1 MAKPEE
7 GTLLHS
13 RYLPTLVCGL
23 TFLTYIATL
32 WFHFNYDDNPQI
44 VESPAVHSWRFLAS
58 YFKGDLWSSIQPH
71 ASSGY
76 YRPMFLIWIRLNYLL
91 FGSNPMG
98 WHLTTVAMHTAVT
111 YAVYL
116 LASRISR
123 DSSAAAI
130 ASLIFGVHP
139 VHVEVV
145 AWLSAVC
152 DSLMALLFIAS
163 VLCYAKARER
173 QHSRAWMTTSLLC
186 YAFALLTKEPAVTLP
201 FVIFVYACLYPEDS
215 RRRWL
220 ASLSTTIPYLAITL
234 AYLIVRARALHG
246 LVHTAVPLSAWQMMF
261 TYPSLAWFYMRL
273 LLFPVGLSLC
283 YDLPYVTTFGLR
295 QVVLPA
301 LPVLVATVLMYLWVR
316 RSRDSSVA
324 FALVWL
330 VAPLLP
336 ALDLCVL
343 VRGDFVHDRYLYLP
357 SVGFAILAGLL
368 IRRLNVGRFEFL
380 HMPAL
385 QLAVTALIAA
395 PLALGAIRQQNFWVS
410 DLSLFQRAAA
420 IAPENDVA
428 RNNFAGWLLLNHRY
442 PEAIPLYLSILQR
455 SPQDWLASRSLGLAY
470 YRLGKWSDAET
481 VLAHAT
487 MIRQDDPMTFAYLG
501 AAEMQLGNLGAA
513 EKDLRRAIQIL
524 PQGMGYHY
532 FLGMV
537 LEKEGWR
544 DAARAEYRAE
554 LANYAHHQGA
564 KLRLAQIESSAA
576 R

>member
-1 MAKPEE
+1 MAQPKEA
-7 GTLLHS
+7 TLLHS
-13 RYLPTLVCGL
+13 RYLPALVCGL

-32 WFHFNYDDNPQI
+32 GFHFNYDDNPQML
-44 VESPAVHSWRFLAS
+44 ENPAVHSWRFLAS
-58 YFKGDLWSSIQPH
+58 YFQGDVWSSIQPN
-71 ASSGY
+71 ASSGF
-76 YRPMFLIWIRLNYLL
+76 YRPMFLIWIRLKDLL
-91 FGSNPMG
+91 FGSSPMG

-116 LASRISR
+116 LACRVSR
-123 DSSAAAI
+123 DPLAAAL

-163 VLCYAKARER
+163 VLCYAKAKER
-173 QHSRAWMTTSLLC
+173 RHSRGWMTASLVC
-186 YAFALLTKEPAVTLP
+186 YALALLTKEPAVTLP
-201 FVIFVYACLYPEDS
+201 CVIFVYAYLYPEDS
-215 RRRWL
+215 RRRWH
-220 ASLSTTIPYLAITL
+220 ASLSPTLPYLAVTVV
-234 AYLIVRARALHG
+234 YLVVRARALHG
-246 LVHTAVPLSAWQMMF
+246 LVYTAVPLSVSQMMF

-283 YDLPYVTTFGLR
+283 YDLPYVSALGLR

-301 LPVLVATVLMYLWVR
+301 LPVLAATVLLCLWVR
-316 RSRDSSVA
+316 RSRDSSVG

-336 ALDLCVL
+336 ALNLRAL

-368 IRRLNVGRFEFL
+368 IRRLTVGRLQFL

-385 QLAVTALIAA
+385 PFAVTAAIVTA
-395 PLALGAIRQQNFWVS
+395 LALGAIRQQSFWVN

-428 RNNFAGWLLLNHRY
+428 CNNFAGWLLLNHRY
-442 PEAIPLYLSILQR
+442 AEAIPLYLAILRR
-455 SPQDWLASRSLGLAY
+455 SPDDWLAGRSLGLAY

-481 VLAHAT
+481 VLAHAA

-501 AAEMQLGNLGAA
+501 AAEMQLGNLRAA
-513 EKDLRRAIQIL
+513 ENALRRAIQIL

-537 LEKEGWR
+537 LEKEGSR

-554 LANYAHHQGA
+554 LANYAQHQGA
-564 KLRLAQIESSAA
+564 KLRLAQIDSSTA